1 MGLRGEGGAGGGAG
15 RAAVQLLQLCP
26 KINADEVNP
35 ESNLLKRRKIH
46 RLLVKKHIQKA
57 VGIFGSASFMI
68 KSFSA
73 TSCCSTE
80 ESESISVNTN
90 CMKQMALCTF
100 LGVVLAVE
108 RVRCVWVVSC
118 QVMLGRPC
126 SEAGGARSAASI
138 WGAVQ

>member
-1 MGLRGEGGAGGGAG
+1 
-15 RAAVQLLQLCP
+15 
-26 KINADEVNP
+26 
-35 ESNLLKRRKIH
+35 
-46 RLLVKKHIQKA
+46 
-57 VGIFGSASFMI
+57 MI

-73 TSCCSTE
+73 TSCSTE
-80 ESESISVNTN
+80 ESVSISVNIN

-108 RVRCVWVVSC
+108 RVRCVRVVSC

-126 SEAGGARSAASI
+126 SEAGGARSAASV